1 MDIRKFSPQT
11 QQTLRRLD
19 FNQDQQLSA
28 RELNNLTAIAKQG
41 KPIPGIAPTDQNAV
55 QKALLETP
63 KGAPVIV
70 GLVDD
75 NDLFSPPAKPLF
87 ADPSVSAPKA
97 SAEPRRPGKVIPAAA
112 DATLKVTPKMKAAQE
127 GEPGKVEGVALQA
140 TSPWGSLKLEGK
152 GLEAAPPKG
161 KKQPPPPSVQNF
173 KPVIPGQPAET
184 EAMPTERFDLRGE
197 AALGSLKLK
206 AQAQLDAQQ
215 QLGNVTTGV
224 ELQVLPGHGLKAQA
238 KPPVGTNAALSWSA
252 VEVGSTHKL
261 GALSLNTKANLDAQG
276 RPSRYGAGVAY
287 EIMPGAQLEAEAD
300 STRNVRVGGRMRFS
314 F

>member
-1 MDIRKFSPQT
+1 MDLRKLSPQT

-19 FNQDQQLSA
+19 FNQDQRLSA
-28 RELNNLTAIAKQG
+28 RELNNLTALAKQG
-41 KPIPGIAPTDQNAV
+41 QPIPGIAPADQNAV

-87 ADPSVSAPKA
+87 ADSSLSAPNRT
-97 SAEPRRPGKVIPAAA
+97 EQRRPGKLVPAAA

-127 GEPGKVEGVALQA
+127 GERGKVEGVTLQA
-140 TSPWGSLKLEGK
+140 ASPWGNLKLEGK

-161 KKQPPPPSVQNF
+161 KKQPPPPSVQSL

-197 AALGSLKLK
+197 ASLGNLKLK
-206 AQAQLDAQQ
+206 AQGQLDSQQ
-215 QLGNVTTGV
+215 QLSNVSTGI
-224 ELQVLPGHGLKAQA
+224 EYQVLPGHGLKAQA
-238 KPPVGTNAALSWSA
+238 KPPVGTNASLSWSA

-261 GALSLNTKANLDAQG
+261 GALSLNTKANLDEQG
-276 RPSRYGAGVAY
+276 KPSRYGAGVAY

-300 STRNVRVGGRMRFS
+300 STRNVRVGGRMRFQ